1 MRKYIIALFTCL
13 AALVSCQKDWTWTGD
28 ISVNTKRID
37 ISANTEGE
45 FTISVF
51 SGKTWDVLVT
61 QGADWLKCVESGGE
75 GLGTVHMSYGANLE
89 DDARIAKVIFT
100 ESDGKT
106 VTVSVVQS
114 GSVEKANE
122 IPDYLI

>member
-1 MRKYIIALFTCL
+1 MKKYIIALFVCL

-28 ISVNTKRID
+28 ISVNATRIN

-51 SGKTWDVLVT
+51 SGKAWDVLVT
-61 QGADWLKCVESGGE
+61 QGADWLKTVESKGE
-75 GLGTVHMSYGANLE
+75 GLGTVHLSYGANLE
-89 DDARIAKVIFT
+89 DDARIAKVVLT
-100 ESDGKT
+100 ESGGKT

-114 GSVEKANE
+114 GSVEKAAD